1 MARQHGGELYD
12 FDQMSDEEIR
22 QVVVQHLREYPSID
36 ADWVEV
42 FVTNGFVT
50 LNGQVGTDG
59 EFQVAEE
66 IIHDV
71 LGIEDYSNE
80 LVVDEIHRGEAPA
93 GADEAV
99 VQDEEVDDQLGE
111 TDSQQSDTAEHIT
124 QHLDSDTFGT
134 HDMGTAIRDGTSYVP
149 PDRPI
154 PEGYDSRENH

>member
-22 QVVVQHLREYPSID
+22 EVVVQHLREYPNID

-42 FVTNGFVT
+42 YVRNGFVT
-50 LNGQVGTDG
+50 LNGEVGTDG

-66 IIHDV
+66 IVHDV

-80 LVVDEIHRGEAPA
+80 LVVGEIHRGEAPS

-111 TDSQQSDTAEHIT
+111 TGSQQSDTAEHIM

-134 HDMGTAIRDGTSYVP
+134 HDVGTAIRDGTSYVP

-154 PEGYDSRENH
+154 PDGYDSRENH